1 MIHRDCEPVVYLK
14 CSDRGIR
21 FSETPVV
28 VVFDLLLGVV
38 TRAAYTGRE
47 AVIDHGYDV
56 YELLGVEA
64 DAAVPEIKQAY
75 RWLQKRCH
83 PDIAGPIGHD
93 MAILLN
99 DAYATL
105 SNPTLRAIYDVVR
118 THTIYSWF
126 CKQILFMELF
136 LIVWR

>member
-1 MIHRDCEPVVYLK
+1 MICFP
-14 CSDRGIR
+14 
-21 FSETPVV
+21 
-28 VVFDLLLGVV
+28 LLLGLV
-38 TRAAYTGRE
+38 TAAYTGRGS
-47 AVIDHGYDV
+47 VIDHGYDV

-64 DAAVPEIKQAY
+64 EAPLPEIKQAY

-105 SNPTLRAIYDVVR
+105 SDPMRRAVYDLVSTIYD
-118 THTIYSWF
+118 
-126 CKQILFMELF
+126 F
-136 LIVWR
+136 LIFKTLKPIGFLYVEVTDLN